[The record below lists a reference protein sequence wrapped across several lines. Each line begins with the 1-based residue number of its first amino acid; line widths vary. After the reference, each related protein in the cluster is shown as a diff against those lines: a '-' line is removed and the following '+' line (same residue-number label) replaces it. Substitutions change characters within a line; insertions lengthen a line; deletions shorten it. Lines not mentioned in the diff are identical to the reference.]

1 MTISLIEKLT
11 SKEDYITFSDWLK
24 RDEYSQDIQEDIERT
39 SHPLCYAQIQKAC
52 NKKFNEYNEA
62 FGCSQRFRN
71 FFAEQKYITKKE
83 QMNLL
88 RSISYYPKDGKQTSH
103 VPMFCYSDN
112 QCGGKDCF
120 DKKNEIMCRGND
132 CFDELKCIKKEFGC
146 LYVKDDKCPVYRS
159 DQKLKKAIKEFANFL
174 YTIRNNYVHN
184 AQIFTLS
191 SNDERYFNTPALLDY
206 IVNYRFR
213 DKKKKPFTG
222 CIEIRLDPQDV
233 INIVNRNFKTL
244 LNEYVVVRLEKLL
257 RAMPATD

>member
-1 MTISLIEKLT
+1 MMTISLIEKLT

-103 VPMFCYSDN
+103 VPMFAILITN
-112 QCGGKDCF
+112 VEEK
-120 DKKNEIMCRGND
+120 IV
-132 CFDELKCIKKEFGC
+132 LIKRMKSCVE
-146 LYVKDDKCPVYRS
+146 
-159 DQKLKKAIKEFANFL
+159 E
-174 YTIRNNYVHN
+174 TI
-184 AQIFTLS
+184 
-191 SNDERYFNTPALLDY
+191 AL
-206 IVNYRFR
+206 
-213 DKKKKPFTG
+213 
-222 CIEIRLDPQDV
+222 
-233 INIVNRNFKTL
+233 
-244 LNEYVVVRLEKLL
+244 
-257 RAMPATD
+257 MS